1 MADVTKELQKKEAA
15 SPEKGEL
22 TRQRR
27 VYNPDVDIIER
38 KEDIVVIADMPGV
51 DDKSLDI
58 TLDKNVLTIY
68 GKVEANIPEKHTLY
82 ISEYAIGDYQR
93 VFTLADEV
101 DREKIQ
107 ATVKNGTLKILLP
120 KSEAVKTRKIAVTA
134 GS

>member
-1 MADVTKELQKKEAA
+1 MADAAKETLKKEVA
-15 SPEKGEL
+15 SQEKGEL

-27 VYNPDVDIIER
+27 VFTPDVDIIER

-51 DDKSLDI
+51 DEKSTDI

-68 GKVEANIPEKHTLY
+68 GRVEAVVPDKHTLY
-82 ISEYAIGDYQR
+82 ISEYGIGDYQR
-93 VFTLADEV
+93 VFTLTDEV

-107 ATVKNGTLKILLP
+107 ATVNNGVLRIVLP
-120 KSEAVKTRKIAVTA
+120 KAEAVRTRKIAVTA

>member
-1 MADVTKELQKKEAA
+1 MADAAKETLKKEAA
-15 SPEKGEL
+15 SQEKGEL

-27 VYNPDVDIIER
+27 VFTPDVDIIER

-51 DDKSLDI
+51 DEKSTDI

-68 GKVEANIPEKHTLY
+68 GRVEAVVPDKHTLY
-82 ISEYAIGDYQR
+82 ISEYGIGDYQR
-93 VFTLADEV
+93 VFTLTDEV

-107 ATVKNGTLKILLP
+107 ATVNNGVLRIVLP
-120 KSEAVKTRKIAVTA
+120 KAEAVRTRKIAVTA

>member
-1 MADVTKELQKKEAA
+1 MADAAKEIQKKEAG
-15 SPEKGEL
+15 SPEKAEL

-68 GKVEANIPEKHTLY
+68 GRVEAEIPEKHTLY
-82 ISEYAIGDYQR
+82 LSEYGIGDYQR

-101 DREKIQ
+101 DRERIQ
-107 ATVKNGTLKILLP
+107 ATVKNGTLRIVLP